1 MLGQNFPPCTAEQV
15 LCKDAL
21 LKRLQKKQAQWFRQ
35 RAEYEHIAQEQK
47 GEDGGEPLVGA
58 EAARSAILDGDTTVD
73 MALGGTQRG
82 PSKAQRKKLLEEM
95 SELQQLSAEMRNH
108 RDALLGVDA
117 KRSDELAASTTDS
130 STEDEDFRRALH
142 LSLAES
148 EARHVA
154 SASGSASELTAIE
167 YAQFERAIVASLAE
181 TDRSASPP
189 VPSPAPPTTEA
200 RATTSPPPPQ
210 KANMANSQVYVRT
223 SFDEELFDSELA
235 EINDFLVAI
244 GLQDDDDT

>member
-1 MLGQNFPPCTAEQV
+1 MGLPVADG
-15 LCKDAL
+15 
-21 LKRLQKKQAQWFRQ
+21 KQ
-35 RAEYEHIAQEQK
+35 
-47 GEDGGEPLVGA
+47 
-58 EAARSAILDGDTTVD
+58 
-73 MALGGTQRG
+73 LGGTQRG

-108 RDALLGVDA
+108 RDALLGVDG
-117 KRSDELAASTTDS
+117 KRSDELAASTTDRS
-130 STEDEDFRRALH
+130 IEDEDFRRALR

-148 EARHVA
+148 EPRHVA
-154 SASGSASELTAIE
+154 SASGSANELTATE
-167 YAQFERAIVASLAE
+167 YAQFERAVLASLAE

-210 KANMANSQVYVRT
+210 KANLANSHVYFRT

-244 GLQDDDDT
+244 ELQEDDDR